1 MTSIKVSVLLG
12 VVLDIAKQ
20 FPQGRYTKPCGS
32 YNCCNCRGVVQD
44 GPDTPGCIVG
54 QALQKL
60 GIIIDMGGV
69 ENLRE
74 IGLIEVDSRA
84 AFEFLSEIQF
94 RQDGGD
100 RWEKAV
106 TLALGDMFVS

>member
-1 MTSIKVSVLLG
+1 MTSIKASFLLG
-12 VVLDIAKQ
+12 VVLDIAKKY
-20 FPQGRYTKPCGS
+20 PQGRYTKPCGS
-32 YNCCNCRGVVQD
+32 YNCCNCRGVVVD

-60 GIIIDMGGV
+60 GIIIDMGGISHLV
-69 ENLRE
+69 D
-74 IGLIEVDSRA
+74 IGLIEIDSRA

-94 RQDGGD
+94 RQDGGH
-100 RWEKAV
+100 RWEEAV